1 MVRQGKKLIVDP
13 TSFGSS
19 FGYLRVVYG
28 IVSGFKWAG
37 VGQNRTTKEA
47 EKGTAAGYTIN
58 KARLGRLIKRGKPQN
73 CAGVVIRFKKG
84 FYTSTTFLIV
94 QTMHCQ
100 NPVMKPTTVLP
111 NTSKFHV
118 FSPCIPSHA
127 PPCFHPSKSVVT
139 FCSASNP
146 SIENLQ
152 ERERESLSVQGS
164 EKNGTVTRNNE
175 FISGGN
181 SAGIVTN
188 LSTVDEFCYMLGGK
202 RPIHSILIAN
212 NGMAAV
218 KFIRSIRTW
227 AYETFGSEKA
237 ISLIAMATPEDMRI
251 NAQHIQIADQF
262 VQVPGGTNNN
272 NYANVQLIVEVAEN
286 TNVDAVWPGW
296 GHASE
301 NPDLPDALSDRGI
314 VFLGPPSTSMAAL
327 GDKIASALIA
337 QAADVP
343 TLPWS
348 GSHVKVPA
356 ESCLDTIPDDIC
368 NAACVSTTDEAIAS
382 CQLVGY
388 PAMIKASWG
397 GGGKGIRKVHN
408 DDEVRALFNQ
418 VQGEVPGSPIFIM
431 KLASQSRH
439 LEVQLLCDQYGNVAA
454 LHSRD
459 CSVQRRHQ
467 KIIEEGPITVAPLE
481 TVKKLEQAARRLAK
495 CVNYVGAATVEYLY
509 SMDTGEF
516 YFLELNPRL
525 QVEHP
530 VTEWITDVNIPA
542 AQVAIG
548 MGIPLWQNPEIRR
561 FYGKKNGGSYDAW
574 RKTAVIATPFDFDKA
589 ESVRPKGHCVA
600 VRLTS
605 ENPDDGFRP
614 TSGRVHELN
623 FKSKPNMWAYFS
635 VKAGGG
641 IHEFSDSQFG
651 HVFAFGE
658 SRSLAI
664 ANMVLGLKELQIRG
678 EIQTN
683 IDYTIDLLH
692 ASDFRENK
700 IHTGW
705 LDTRIAMRVKAE
717 GLPWYI
723 SVVGGALYRASTSS
737 AAKIAEFVGYL
748 KRGQIPPKHLPIV
761 RSRVSLNIDGS
772 KYNVEV
778 MWGGSGR
785 YTLRLNELEVEA
797 EVQALRDGGLLM
809 QLDGKSHIVYA
820 EEEASGTR
828 LLIDGKA
835 CLLQNDHD
843 PSKLMAETPCK
854 LLRYLVADGSH
865 IDADTAYA
873 EVEVMKM
880 CMPLISP
887 ASGLIRLKSSEGQ
900 ALQAGELV
908 GTLDLDDPSAVSKA
922 ETFRGSFPVLTSP
935 TVESRK
941 VHQRFAASINAARM
955 ILAGYERNID
965 EVLKSLLNCLDDPE
979 LPFLQWQEC
988 MSVLATR
995 LPKNLR
1001 NELESKFRKYDGIT
1015 NSQNFEFPAKLLKSV
1030 LEAHLNLS
1038 HGKEKEAQQ
1047 RLFEPLMSL
1056 VKSYEDGIES
1066 HSHVIVQSLF
1076 EEYLSV
1082 EEMFINKTA
1091 DVIEHL
1097 RFMYK
1102 TDLSKVVD
1110 IVHSHQ
1116 GVKNKNKLIL
1126 RLMERLVYPNPGPY
1140 REQLIRFSELNHVI
1154 HSELALKASLLVEQ
1168 NNLSELRSK
1177 IARNLSELEMFTRD
1191 DKTITTSKRKST
1203 IDVRMEALVNAPLAV
1218 EDALIGLFD
1227 HSDHTLQRRVVET
1240 YIRRLYQ
1247 PYLAEG
1253 SVRMQ
1258 WQTSGLIAS
1267 WEFMEEIHGGR
1278 KQGTMVIIKSLQ
1290 FLPGVLTAALSEFT
1304 HNSDD
1309 VVSGDS
1315 SVLTQLEN
1323 VLHIALVGVDSQT
1336 SFLQDSHSKDQAEDK
1351 INKLAM
1357 ILKEEEVRSNL
1368 HAVGVG
1374 MVSCIIQRHEGK
1386 TPMRH
1391 SFHWSE
1397 EKHSYEEEPLL
1408 RHLEPPLSRH
1418 LELDKLKG
1426 YKNVRYSVSADQQWH
1441 LYTVLDKPSIRRMFL
1456 RTLVRQSLYDEEST
1470 GAELGTTPPQ
1480 QPLSFTSRRIL
1491 RSLNNAMEELER
1503 NAQSV
1508 TLKPNH
1514 AHMYLYVVQEQ
1525 QLHDLVP
1532 DHKQVNGDGEEMAMV
1547 QTILEGLARD
1557 IHSLAGDRMHNLNV
1571 CEWEVKLRISSLG
1584 LANGSWRIVV
1594 SNLTS
1599 HTYTIH
1605 IYREVEDSTLHKMV
1619 YHSETLPGPLNGVP
1633 VNRQYPPLDI
1643 ISRKRL
1649 QAMRSS
1655 TTYCYDFPLAF
1666 STALEQMWASQSLEL
1681 SKPSDKELLKVTELA
1696 FANPKGTWGT
1706 SLVPIEREPGENDVG
1721 MVAWTMEMSTP
1732 EFPSGRTILV
1742 VANDVTFGA
1751 GSFGPR
1757 EDAFFLAV
1765 TELACSKKLPLVYL
1779 AANSGAR
1786 LGVSEEVKACFKVGW
1801 SDESSPERGFQYVYL
1816 TPEDY
1821 AEIGSSVIAHE
1832 LVLESGETRWV
1843 IDTVVGSEDGLGVE
1857 NLSGSG
1863 AIAGAYSRAYN
1874 ETFTLTYVT
1883 GRSVGIG
1890 AYLARL
1896 GMRCIQRVDQPIILT
1911 GFSALNK
1918 VLGRE
1923 VYSSNIQLG
1932 GPKIM
1937 GTNGVVHL
1945 TVSDDLEGVSA
1956 ILKWLSY
1963 VPPHSGGAL
1972 PMSRS
1977 LDPPERPVEY
1987 TPENSCDPRAAI
1999 SGIINSDGNWQGGIF
2014 DKDSFVET
2022 LAGWAR
2028 TVVTGRAKLGG
2039 IPVGVVAVETQT
2051 VMQIIP
2057 ADPGQPESFEKVV
2070 PQAGQVWFPDSA
2082 SKTAQALSDF
2092 NREGLPLFILA
2103 NWRGFSGGQRD
2114 LFEGILQAGSTIVE
2128 NLRSYKQPVFV
2139 YIPMMGE
2146 LRGGAWVVIDS
2157 KINSDHIEMYADQTA
2172 KGNVLEPQGM
2182 IEIKF
2187 RTKELIQCMGRL
2199 DQQIVSLK
2207 EKLDQAKASDSHAN
2221 IALLQQQINARE
2233 KQLLPVYTQIATK
2246 FAELHDTS
2254 LRMAAKG
2261 VIKEVLDWRNSRAFF
2276 YKRLYRRV
2284 VEESLVYT
2292 IRDAAGEQLTHKGA
2306 MDFIKKW
2313 FLESGIARKKA
2324 DAWAD
2329 DEAFYQWKANP
2340 ANYEKKIQEL
2350 RVQKVLHQLAK
2361 ISNSASD
2368 LRALPQSLSGLLHN
2382 VFGVVKKMLHN
2393 KRDSS

>member
-1 MVRQGKKLIVDP
+1 
-13 TSFGSS
+13 
-19 FGYLRVVYG
+19 
-28 IVSGFKWAG
+28 
-37 VGQNRTTKEA
+37 
-47 EKGTAAGYTIN
+47 
-58 KARLGRLIKRGKPQN
+58 
-73 CAGVVIRFKKG
+73 
-84 FYTSTTFLIV
+84 
-94 QTMHCQ
+94 MHCKQ
-100 NPVMKPTTVLP
+100 AMLKPTTVVP
-111 NTSKFHV
+111 HSSKFHG
-118 FSPCIPSHA
+118 FFPCKSSPRV
-127 PPCFHPSKSVVT
+127 SVVT

-146 SIENLQ
+146 SIGNLQ
-152 ERERESLSVQGS
+152 ERGLVSVQGS
-164 EKNGTVTRNNE
+164 EKNGSATRTSELVN
-175 FISGGN
+175 GGN
-181 SAGIVTN
+181 PMESVSN

-237 ISLIAMATPEDMRI
+237 ITLIAMATPEDMRI
-251 NAQHIQIADQF
+251 NAEHIQIADQF
-262 VQVPGGTNNN
+262 VEVPGGTNNN
-272 NYANVQLIVEVAEN
+272 NYANVQLIVEVAET

-301 NPDLPDALSDRGI
+301 NPDLPDALGAKGI

-368 NAACVSTTDEAIAS
+368 SAACVTTTEEAITS
-382 CQLVGY
+382 CQTIGY

-408 DDEVRALFNQ
+408 DDEVRALFKQ

-495 CVNYVGAATVEYLY
+495 SVNYVGAATVEYLY
-509 SMDTGEF
+509 SMETGEF

-530 VTEWITDVNIPA
+530 VTESITDVNIPA

-561 FYGKKNGGSYDAW
+561 FYGKKHGGGYDAW
-574 RKTAVIATPFDFDKA
+574 RKMAVTANPFDFDKA

-614 TSGRVHELN
+614 TSGKVHELN
-623 FKSKPNMWAYFS
+623 FKSKPNLWAYFS
-635 VKAGGG
+635 VKSGGG
-641 IHEFSDSQFG
+641 VHEFSDSQFG

-658 SRSLAI
+658 SRSSAI

-678 EIQTN
+678 EIHTN

-692 ASDFRENK
+692 ESDFRENK

-705 LDTRIAMRVKAE
+705 LDSRIAMKVKAE
-717 GLPWYI
+717 GLPWYM
-723 SVVGGALYRASTSS
+723 SVVGGALYHASASS
-737 AAKIAEFVGYL
+737 AAKIAEYVGYL
-748 KRGQIPPKHLPIV
+748 KRGQIPPKHIPIV
-761 RSRVSLNIDGS
+761 HSKVSLNIEGS
-772 KYNVEV
+772 KYTVEL

-785 YTLRLNELEVEA
+785 YTLTLNGSEIEA
-797 EVQALRDGGLLM
+797 EVHTLRDGGLLM
-809 QLDGKSHIVYA
+809 QLDGKSHVIHA

-828 LLIDGKA
+828 LLIDGRA
-835 CLLQNDHD
+835 CLLENDHD

-854 LLRYLVADGSH
+854 LLRYLVTDGTH

-887 ASGLIRLKSSEGQ
+887 AAGVIRLKSSEGQ
-900 ALQAGELV
+900 AVLAGELIA
-908 GTLDLDDPSAVSKA
+908 TLDLDDPSAVSKA

-935 TVESRK
+935 TAESRK
-941 VHQRFAASINAARM
+941 AHQRYAASKNAARM

-965 EVLKSLLNCLDDPE
+965 EVVETLLNCLDDPK
-979 LPFLQWQEC
+979 LPFMQWQEC

-995 LPKNLR
+995 LPRNLK
-1001 NELESKFRKYDGIT
+1001 NELESKYRNYDGNNGSPNI
-1015 NSQNFEFPAKLLKSV
+1015 EFPAKPLKSV
-1030 LEAHLNLS
+1030 LETHLS
-1038 HGKEKEAQQ
+1038 SCPEKEKGTQQ
-1047 RLFEPLMSL
+1047 RLIEPLLSL
-1056 VKSYEDGIES
+1056 VSSYEDGRKS
-1066 HSHVIVQSLF
+1066 HSHVVIQSLF

-1082 EEMFINKTA
+1082 EELFSNNSMA

-1102 TDLSKVVD
+1102 NDLSKVVD
-1110 IVHSHQ
+1110 IVLSHQ
-1116 GVKNKNKLIL
+1116 GVKNKNKLVL
-1126 RLMERLVYPNPGPY
+1126 RLMEQLVYPNPSPY
-1140 REQLIRFSELNHVI
+1140 REQLIRFSQLNQVI
-1154 HSELALKASLLVEQ
+1154 HSQLALKARQLLEQ
-1168 NNLSELRSK
+1168 NSLSELRSK
-1177 IARNLSELEMFTRD
+1177 IARNLSELEMFTE
-1191 DKTITTSKRKST
+1191 KSVKASQGNYA
-1203 IDVRMEALVNAPLAV
+1203 IDERIEALVNAPRAV
-1218 EDALIGLFD
+1218 EDALFGLFD
-1227 HSDHTLQRRVVET
+1227 HSDQTLQRRVVET

-1247 PYLAEG
+1247 PYLVEG

-1267 WEFMEEIHGGR
+1267 WKFMEGKHGER
-1278 KQGTMVIIKSLQ
+1278 KRGTMVIVNSLQ
-1290 FLPGVLTAALSEFT
+1290 LLPAVFITALSELT
-1304 HNSDD
+1304 HKSDE
-1309 VVSGDS
+1309 VFS
-1315 SVLTQLEN
+1315 SDPSDLSRHEN
-1323 VLHIALVGVDSQT
+1323 ILHIALVGVDSQ
-1336 SFLQDSHSKDQAEDK
+1336 SSLQDSSDKDQAQEK
-1351 INKLAM
+1351 INKLATFM
-1357 ILKEEEVRSNL
+1357 KEKEVSSNL
-1368 HAVGVG
+1368 CSVGVG
-1374 MVSCIIQRHEGK
+1374 LVSCIIQRNDGRS
-1386 TPMRH
+1386 PMRH
-1391 SFHWSE
+1391 SFQWSK
-1397 EKHSYEEEPLL
+1397 EKQCYEEDQLSQ
-1408 RHLEPPLSRH
+1408 HLEPPLSRN
-1418 LELDKLKG
+1418 LELEKLKG
-1426 YKNVRYSVSADQQWH
+1426 YKNVKYSVSGDRQWH
-1441 LYTVLDKPSIRRMFL
+1441 LYTVLDKPSIKRMFL
-1456 RTLVRQSLYDEEST
+1456 RTLVRQSLSDDNLIE
-1470 GAELGTTPPQ
+1470 AELETNQTQ
-1480 QPLSFTSRRIL
+1480 KPLSFTTRRIL
-1491 RSLNNAMEELER
+1491 KSITSAMEELEH
-1503 NAQSV
+1503 NAQNV

-1514 AHMYLYVVQEQ
+1514 AHMFLNFVKEQ

-1532 DHKQVNGDGEEMAMV
+1532 LHRQVSIDEQEEVGQV
-1547 QTILEGLARD
+1547 QMILEGLARE
-1557 IHSLAGDRMHNLNV
+1557 IHSQAGVRMHKLNV
-1571 CEWEVKLRISSLG
+1571 CEWEVKLQISSLG
-1584 LANGSWRIVV
+1584 LANGPWRIVV
-1594 SNLTS
+1594 SNLTG
-1599 HTYTIH
+1599 HTCIVNV
-1605 IYREVEDSTLHKMV
+1605 YRELEDSTLHKMV
-1619 YHSETLPGPLNGVP
+1619 YHSVTLPGPLNALP
-1633 VNRQYPPLDI
+1633 VNRQYQPLDI

-1649 QAMRSS
+1649 QAMRGN
-1655 TTYCYDFPLAF
+1655 TTYCYDFPLTF
-1666 STALEQMWASQSLEL
+1666 SIALEQMWASQSNDLK
-1681 SKPSDKELLKVTELA
+1681 KPTDKELLKVTELA
-1696 FANPKGTWGT
+1696 FADPKGTWGT
-1706 SLVPIEREPGENDVG
+1706 PLVPIDRQPGENDIG
-1721 MVAWTMEMSTP
+1721 MVAWRMEMSTP

-1757 EDAFFLAV
+1757 EDAFFQAV
-1765 TELACSKKLPLVYL
+1765 TDLACANKLPLIYL

-1786 LGVSEEVKACFKVGW
+1786 LGVAEEVKTRFKVGW
-1801 SDESSPERGFQYVYL
+1801 SDESSPDRGFQYVYL

-1832 LVLESGETRWV
+1832 LILENGETRWV
-1843 IDTVVGSEDGLGVE
+1843 IDTVVGKQDGLGVE

-1863 AIAGAYSRAYN
+1863 AIAGAYARAYQ

-1911 GFSALNK
+1911 GFLALNK

-1923 VYSSNIQLG
+1923 VYSSNMQLG
-1932 GPKIM
+1932 GPNIM
-1937 GTNGVVHL
+1937 ATNGVVHL

-1956 ILKWLSY
+1956 IMKWLSY
-1963 VPPHSGGAL
+1963 VPPQTGGEL
-1972 PMSRS
+1972 PMSGS
-1977 LDPPERPVEY
+1977 SDPPERPVEY

-1999 SGIINSDGNWQGGIF
+1999 SGIVDSNGNWQGGIF
-2014 DKDSFVET
+2014 DKESFVET
-2022 LAGWAR
+2022 LSGWAR

-2051 VMQIIP
+2051 VMQLIP
-2057 ADPGQPESFEKVV
+2057 ADPGQLESTEKVV

-2128 NLRSYKQPVFV
+2128 NLQSYRQPVFV

-2146 LRGGAWVVIDS
+2146 LRGGAWVVVDS
-2157 KINSDHIEMYADQTA
+2157 RINSDHIEMYADQTA

-2187 RTKELIQCMGRL
+2187 RTKELLECMGRL
-2199 DQQIVSLK
+2199 DEQLISLK
-2207 EKLDQAKASDSHAN
+2207 AQLEQAKATDSYEN
-2221 IALLQQQINARE
+2221 TVFLQQQINARE

-2246 FAELHDTS
+2246 FADLHDTA

-2261 VIKEVLDWRNSRAFF
+2261 VVKEVLDWRNSRAFF

-2284 VEESLVYT
+2284 VEESLVKT
-2292 IRDAAGEQLTHKGA
+2292 IKDAAGEQLTHKAA
-2306 MDFIKKW
+2306 MDYIKKW
-2313 FLESGIARKKA
+2313 FLESSIAKKKEN
-2324 DAWAD
+2324 AWAD
-2329 DEAFYQWKANP
+2329 DEAFYKWKDNP
-2340 ANYEKKIQEL
+2340 AKYEKKLQEL

-2361 ISNSASD
+2361 IGNSASD
-2368 LRALPQSLSGLLHN
+2368 LRALPQGLANLLQN
-2382 VFGVVKKMLHN
+2382 VFGVVKKMLHS
-2393 KRDSS
+2393 K